1 MAIIKNKN
9 LNSSEVVAENVPI
22 INVDLED
29 EENLETFKFNKE
41 EYIKLLDE
49 AKEQGHALGYEDGI
63 KEGYEQGLHSLK
75 EETTAIKNK
84 LEEDIENAKSL
95 LQYESVKYIDAFK
108 GDIYS
113 LIKNTINKIFFNSIS
128 DTDIMNVYLK
138 NLSEHII
145 KKYSNVKIF
154 ANEKTLNL
162 MKCNIDSEDVTF
174 SLNKNM
180 EDYDVK
186 ILSESE
192 NVEFYLKDEIDKIKE
207 LFV

>member
-1 MAIIKNKN
+1 MAIIKQKN
-9 LNSSEVVAENVPI
+9 LNSSEIVAENIPI
-22 INVDLED
+22 INIDLEN

-41 EYIKLLDE
+41 EYLKLLDE
-49 AKEQGHALGYEDGI
+49 AKKQGHALGYEDGI

-84 LEEDIENAKSL
+84 LEEDLENVKFT
-95 LQYESVKYIDAFK
+95 LQYESIKYIDTFK

-138 NLSEHII
+138 NLAEHIV

-154 ANEKTLNL
+154 ANEKTLNV
-162 MKCNIDSEDVTF
+162 MKDTIDSDDVIF

-192 NVEFYLKDEIDKIKE
+192 NVEFYLKDEIEKIKE
-207 LFV
+207 LFM